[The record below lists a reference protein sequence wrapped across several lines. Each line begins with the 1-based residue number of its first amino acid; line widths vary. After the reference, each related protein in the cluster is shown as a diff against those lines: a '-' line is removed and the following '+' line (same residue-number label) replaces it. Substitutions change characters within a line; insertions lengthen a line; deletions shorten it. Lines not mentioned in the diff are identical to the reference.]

1 MQGGLH
7 QCIVVRDLI
16 RARTPTPLSLHEVE
30 LFIVALIGAAH
41 QQQPCGKDEGAVLL
55 CVRLIEYAN
64 DILPLLPS
72 PVALGE
78 VIQLLGGKGGRERR
92 PVPPR
97 DARQPLR
104 KEGILRLDHED
115 GDGELIEHAEVF
127 DLLSVELLPDLR
139 ERIVFDIVGR
149 ARRALSIRT
158 LVKARGQRRLL
169 PAVPAA
175 LVLIVLMCRVERVEF
190 FDDREQLLVRAGENI
205 L

>member
-1 MQGGLH
+1 M
-7 QCIVVRDLI
+7 
-16 RARTPTPLSLHEVE
+16 
-30 LFIVALIGAAH
+30 
-41 QQQPCGKDEGAVLL
+41 
-55 CVRLIEYAN
+55 EYAN

-78 VIQLLGGKGGRERR
+78 VIQLLGGKGSGERR

-149 ARRALSIRT
+149 ARRALGIRT

-190 FDDREQLLVRAGENI
+190 FDDREQLLVRARENI